1 MVDLKKDACCR
12 GGAIDKVNETVSIL
26 AGEVMRL
33 SRNDILMHLRFFR
46 RAPSALRP
54 VPPWSMKVVV

>member
-1 MVDLKKDACCR
+1 M
-12 GGAIDKVNETVSIL
+12 DKVNETVSIL

-33 SRNDILMHLRFFR
+33 SRDDILMHLRFFR

>member
-1 MVDLKKDACCR
+1 MEKD
-12 GGAIDKVNETVSIL
+12 NETITSL
-26 AGEVMRL
+26 AREVMRL
-33 SRNDILMHLRFFR
+33 SRDDILMHLRFFR

>member
-1 MVDLKKDACCR
+1 MDKD
-12 GGAIDKVNETVSIL
+12 NETISML
-26 AGEVMRL
+26 AGAALRL
-33 SRNDILMHLRFFR
+33 SHDDILMHLRFFR